1 MGFDHFCLVQGH
13 ILFCFYYIQLEKLVK
28 IRKKKME
35 LKKISSVSARKLK
48 CLAQLD
54 SETFKLGSTQQG
66 NFQLELITNSKYDNG
81 PDRKWTKRIIVQC
94 VSILKVLLQ
103 GLHQNKFVLISNGIQ

>member
-1 MGFDHFCLVQGH
+1 
-13 ILFCFYYIQLEKLVK
+13 
-28 IRKKKME
+28 ME

-103 GLHQNKFVLISNGIQ
+103 GLHQNKFVLISNGIQWGISIFYQMTPMFSGKQYSIFN